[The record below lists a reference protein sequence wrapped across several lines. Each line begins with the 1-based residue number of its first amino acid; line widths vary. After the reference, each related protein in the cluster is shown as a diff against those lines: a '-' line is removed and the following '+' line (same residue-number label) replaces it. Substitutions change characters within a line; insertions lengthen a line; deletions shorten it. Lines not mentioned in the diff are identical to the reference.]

1 MHSVFKVA
9 HFTDQYKMLFKD
21 NLIDYNFSNKLHFLI
36 TSTHKG
42 REKLKSGKYKG
53 EIHFAVLEKDIKYI
67 DRYITK
73 LEQFYD
79 RNYRSY
85 SNRYSLSSTYNKLKE
100 TWISILKK
108 INSKI
113 KDKTIFIHDSIET
126 IHKKILQID
135 QARVLF
141 EFFEVNFD
149 NESFI
154 DAVKS
159 AVNAKNFNL
168 LNHLHDYKYLSC
180 IQKYNSELYC
190 ELFKQNY
197 AEISKID
204 RLKLWLNDLNPY
216 YNYLEF
222 VQSAWQLSKDERRL
236 LNRRLREYAK
246 DERLQKFIDQ
256 IPTAK
261 LIEETEESKTYL
273 CKWRNLYYKNGAIQI
288 FIDKTTAT
296 EDYKWEVAQ
305 EEWNLLTQEYFNNRQ
320 IEDIIVEVDNNNRI
334 KSING
339 LEDVE
344 VKIVFAKI
352 RKYGTAETKAEV
364 TNNEVIKI
372 MHNVAARNQ
381 CINFLARQKSDYNV
395 IDIHELVTD
404 QYGSL
409 RRDVSFIFPIK
420 DNFDNIYLVWES
432 AEFEKSKA
440 THIFKCKES
449 MNEEVEN
456 NIKEFIES
464 NYRTRSRLNSSEI
477 EDRKIKADLHY
488 LCRVDHDNTDYQVWE
503 DKMRE
508 VMPFLE

>member
-1 MHSVFKVA
+1 M
-9 HFTDQYKMLFKD
+9 
-21 NLIDYNFSNKLHFLI
+21 
-36 TSTHKG
+36 
-42 REKLKSGKYKG
+42 
-53 EIHFAVLEKDIKYI
+53 
-67 DRYITK
+67 
-73 LEQFYD
+73 
-79 RNYRSY
+79 
-85 SNRYSLSSTYNKLKE
+85 
-100 TWISILKK
+100 
-108 INSKI
+108 
-113 KDKTIFIHDSIET
+113 
-126 IHKKILQID
+126 
-135 QARVLF
+135 
-141 EFFEVNFD
+141 
-149 NESFI
+149 
-154 DAVKS
+154 
-159 AVNAKNFNL
+159 
-168 LNHLHDYKYLSC
+168 
-180 IQKYNSELYC
+180 
-190 ELFKQNY
+190 
-197 AEISKID
+197 
-204 RLKLWLNDLNPY
+204 
-216 YNYLEF
+216 
-222 VQSAWQLSKDERRL
+222 
-236 LNRRLREYAK
+236 
-246 DERLQKFIDQ
+246 
-256 IPTAK
+256 
-261 LIEETEESKTYL
+261 

-464 NYRTRSRLNSSEI
+464 TIKCSRLNSSEI

-488 LCRVDHDNTDYQVWE
+488 LCRVDHDNTDHLAWE

-508 VMPFLE
+508 VMPFRVAIKHILYKIKELLLIILLRHTTTITHLLNT